1 MDSTVSVSKGCF
13 VFKPKDEGKKGKRK
27 KYHDVLDFSSTMWYK
42 PYSNLWKIIETKL
55 KKINKTVS
63 DVVLHDIESYITECD
78 TSTGSIPTAVLLMG
92 VNLPDHNALLTS
104 LALELQLQNNHVAL
118 LQSENCNS
126 VKNIIEQT
134 VAQFLKGTKIQDEE
148 EMMDFDYD
156 SSDSDEEKTNI
167 KRSDC
172 SLPHLLLWYNENKK
186 NEKENSSHCSKLVI
200 ILKDFEGF
208 SSVVL
213 EDFILILSQY
223 SKSLPIVLV
232 MGVAT
237 TVSAVHRTL
246 PHNVNSQLNMRL
258 FQSKPSVYFLNNT
271 LDNVFLKVDC
281 PFQLG
286 SRIFK
291 FLTDVFLY
299 YDFSVDG
306 FIKGIKAELDDNI
319 DSLNEDQLREFQK
332 LSSFQSYIHKKSKQK
347 QTKNFSS
354 KSVMKEE
361 LKKLMRE
368 LWLRVSDFHLLVRL
382 LQILVGDLPNAPL
395 GKQIREIYSEAVSV
409 KITNNSGYNEC
420 FKILGFTAK
429 NELLNKLKKMTKV
442 LEETSCKSERIKT
455 IEKKLKEFCVIIEMV
470 GFGPVNNTPTK
481 SPSKEKFNVTSRAQF
496 RERLEKMSQSNKPK
510 NEYEATRGEFL
521 NYLKDE
527 VFDKTLVPITSVPL
541 HEVILFDDI
550 SSIKSRI
557 IGTPRAAVHT
567 ALNNPHHY
575 LQCDCCKLTN
585 DGEILSTMPDI
596 CIAYKLHLESGS
608 LINMFDWLQSF
619 ATVIDPENVQKSD
632 RREIS
637 SHIQARFTQA
647 VAELQFLG
655 FIKSSKKKTDHV
667 SRLTWGGSV

>member
-306 FIKGIKAELDDNI
+306 FIKGI
-319 DSLNEDQLREFQK
+319 
-332 LSSFQSYIHKKSKQK
+332 
-347 QTKNFSS
+347 
-354 KSVMKEE
+354 KEE